1 MVAYLSNPSSCNKQT
16 LIISLV
22 MCVEDWISRKV
33 HLVAILGI
41 GFLPNLAN
49 KI

>member
-1 MVAYLSNPSSCNKQT
+1 MVGYSSNPSSFNKQT

-33 HLVAILGI
+33 DLVVILGI